1 MANVNFFP
9 KWAFERP
16 LPKPFDCFSGR
27 DAVFKSVSSKYCIQP
42 RKQATLHSA
51 TLQAVFTYMDLENPP
66 AGKAE
71 EELGAIGSQANNF
84 TIAEYPSRTGLLHVV
99 VYNRMTGKF
108 IAGKYEKP
116 LDLDSKP
123 EPYQFKKDEDSGSA
137 LYFALMPA
145 LLSDDEFNEKYQELK
160 QHRDDGFPDLPKAAE
175 TAALLCDN
183 VYRRIRYG
191 DSLPIGNVK
200 VDTPANG
207 VIQRLTPL
215 NIQKGVYAP
224 TEIIQGTFQ
233 VLKGGHHYTSSA
245 VSIPKEDFVDKYILS
260 NSRTLTP
267 QEESTVPVLEDWY
280 VIPKEIQRICEHAK
294 LTTDSKQ
301 PMRNFMLRGPAGT
314 GKTEGAKAIA
324 AGLHLPYRCITCSAN
339 TEIFDLLGQ
348 ILPDVD
354 EKQLSLVGELPSF
367 QDITLDPATAYEKL
381 TGTYDE
387 KVSEN
392 TVYEELI
399 HHISEEMKQKQAAA
413 SNSQQFRYVDTPLVE
428 AIRNGYLVEIQEPT
442 VIANPGVLVGLNSL
456 TLSRCAAQFNNILE
470 DIYIE
475 ARMCEEYPGT
485 FKQGIQLNNLRM
497 SELIPSVQEQIDC
510 GYQPFS
516 IMSNLI
522 LSYCRTGNINN
533 RTNYSGEY
541 TDTLS
546 DCMDYIDDALI
557 ASQGKERFRASNY
570 LLIICWNHIQPMVEQ
585 TRESLKKQDSTQV
598 GDALEEL
605 LRKESSSGAPL
616 PIGKNGGIPKNIP
629 GPTGKSKT
637 PMACDLSGLDPNYRQ
652 DIITQAEKVLQEE
665 GGRIELAK
673 TTAILDGNNP
683 GITYASQYAGSGY
696 EDAANDLARILND
709 VATEKAQSDYEQ
721 ELTDDLQKS
730 ADEIHYGNAH
740 AGIHVTIHRINPVS
754 DFFIKSY
761 QTVAS
766 PLLQTSKRLQS
777 SILPLL
783 KEEAEGGKQKNL
795 LFGKRLDMRALH
807 RKDGGIF
814 TRTKLPDEEQKLSV
828 GLLVDESGSM
838 SWGDR
843 ITHAR
848 KTAIVLYDFCTSLG
862 IPITI
867 YGHSTD
873 SKGVALYSYAE
884 FDSLDASD
892 RYRLMDMSAR
902 NGNRDGA
909 ALRYVAEHLAKRPES
924 QKLLIIISD
933 GQPADCGYSGTEAEA
948 DLRGIKNEYRKR
960 GIVLFAAAIGDDKE
974 NIRRIY
980 QDGFLD
986 ITKLEDLP
994 KNMTQLVKQYLK

>member
-1 MANVNFFP
+1 MPNTNFVP
-9 KWAFERP
+9 NWTFERT
-16 LPKPFDCFSGR
+16 LPSPFDSYSGKS
-27 DAVFKSVSSKYCIQP
+27 AVMKDIASKYCNQP
-42 RKQATLHSA
+42 KKRATLHSA
-51 TLQAVFTYMDLENPP
+51 TLQAVFSYMDLENPP

-116 LDLDSKP
+116 LDLASKP

-137 LYFALMPA
+137 LYFALMPTF
-145 LLSDDEFNEKYQELK
+145 LSDDEFNEKYQELK

-175 TAALLCDN
+175 TAAVLCDN

-191 DSLPIGNVK
+191 DSLPIGNIK

-207 VIQRLTPL
+207 VLQRLTPL

-233 VLKGGHHYTSSA
+233 VLKGGHHYTASA

-260 NSRTLTP
+260 NSRTLTS
-267 QEESTVPVLEDWY
+267 QEESTVPILEDWY

-399 HHISEEMKQKQAAA
+399 HHISEEMKQKQAAT

-456 TLSRCAAQFNNILE
+456 LDRCN
-470 DIYIE
+470 
-475 ARMCEEYPGT
+475 
-485 FKQGIQLNNLRM
+485 
-497 SELIPSVQEQIDC
+497 SVFLPNGEVIHRHPDTT
-510 GYQPFS
+510 
-516 IMSNLI
+516 IVV
-522 LSYCRTGNINN
+522 T
-533 RTNYSGEY
+533 TNH
-541 TDTLS
+541 D
-546 DCMDYIDDALI
+546 
-557 ASQGKERFRASNY
+557 
-570 LLIICWNHIQPMVEQ
+570 
-585 TRESLKKQDSTQV
+585 
-598 GDALEEL
+598 
-605 LRKESSSGAPL
+605 
-616 PIGKNGGIPKNIP
+616 
-629 GPTGKSKT
+629 
-637 PMACDLSGLDPNYRQ
+637 
-652 DIITQAEKVLQEE
+652 
-665 GGRIELAK
+665 
-673 TTAILDGNNP
+673 
-683 GITYASQYAGSGY
+683 YAGCRPM
-696 EDAANDLARILND
+696 N
-709 VATEKAQSDYEQ
+709 QSVI
-721 ELTDDLQKS
+721 S
-730 ADEIHYGNAH
+730 RMNMVI
-740 AGIHVTIHRINPVS
+740 
-754 DFFIKSY
+754 
-761 QTVAS
+761 
-766 PLLQTSKRLQS
+766 
-777 SILPLL
+777 
-783 KEEAEGGKQKNL
+783 
-795 LFGKRLDMRALH
+795 DM
-807 RKDGGIF
+807 D
-814 TRTKLPDEEQKLSV
+814 
-828 GLLVDESGSM
+828 
-838 SWGDR
+838 
-843 ITHAR
+843 AR
-848 KTAIVLYDFCTSLG
+848 KTAIVLYDFCMSLG

-960 GIVLFAAAIGDDKE
+960 GIVIFAAAIGDDKE

>member
-1 MANVNFFP
+1 MNNTQKALKRMIRNT
-9 KWAFERP
+9 E
-16 LPKPFDCFSGR
+16 
-27 DAVFKSVSSKYCIQP
+27 SKI
-42 RKQATLHSA
+42 T
-51 TLQAVFTYMDLENPP
+51 D
-66 AGKAE
+66 
-71 EELGAIGSQANNF
+71 EELFLSSAFQKYQTSLAKAATGRFRYGLQVLMEWDSSENADIAYTDNYRIHCNAANPITQSF
-84 TIAEYPSRTGLLHVV
+84 PSRFLRSQSLTGL
-99 VYNRMTGKF
+99 TGHEIGHLRYSDF
-108 IAGKYEKP
+108 ASLQLYLTNMENGSFY
-116 LDLDSKP
+116 P
-123 EPYQFKKDEDSGSA
+123 EA
-137 LYFALMPA
+137 
-145 LLSDDEFNEKYQELK
+145 
-160 QHRDDGFPDLPKAAE
+160 PD
-175 TAALLCDN
+175 N
-183 VYRRIRYG
+183 
-191 DSLPIGNVK
+191 
-200 VDTPANG
+200 
-207 VIQRLTPL
+207 
-215 NIQKGVYAP
+215 
-224 TEIIQGTFQ
+224 
-233 VLKGGHHYTSSA
+233 
-245 VSIPKEDFVDKYILS
+245 
-260 NSRTLTP
+260 
-267 QEESTVPVLEDWY
+267 
-280 VIPKEIQRICEHAK
+280 
-294 LTTDSKQ
+294 
-301 PMRNFMLRGPAGT
+301 
-314 GKTEGAKAIA
+314 
-324 AGLHLPYRCITCSAN
+324 
-339 TEIFDLLGQ
+339 
-348 ILPDVD
+348 
-354 EKQLSLVGELPSF
+354 LPSGYKANL
-367 QDITLDPATAYEKL
+367 QDILDAMEEKDNATC
-381 TGTYDE
+381 
-387 KVSEN
+387 
-392 TVYEELI
+392 
-399 HHISEEMKQKQAAA
+399 
-413 SNSQQFRYVDTPLVE
+413 
-428 AIRNGYLVEIQEPT
+428 
-442 VIANPGVLVGLNSL
+442 L

-485 FKQGIQLNNLRM
+485 FKQGIQINNLRM
-497 SELIPSVQEQIDC
+497 SELIPSIQEQLDC

-557 ASQGKERFRASNY
+557 ATQGKERFRASNY
-570 LLIICWNHIQPMVEQ
+570 LLVLCWNYIQPIVEQ

-598 GDALEEL
+598 GDALEDL
-605 LRKESSSGAPL
+605 LRKESGSGSPL
-616 PIGKNGGIPKNIP
+616 PTGKNGGIPKNIP
-629 GPTGKSKT
+629 GPTEKSKT
-637 PMACDLSGLDPNYRQ
+637 PITCDLSGLDPNYRQ
-652 DIITQAEKVLQEE
+652 DAINQAEKVLQEE

-696 EDAANDLARILND
+696 ENAANDLARILND
-709 VATEKAQSDYEQ
+709 VATEKAQNDYEQ
-721 ELTDDLQKS
+721 ELTEDLQKS

-766 PLLQTSKRLQS
+766 PLLRTSKRLQS

-807 RKDGGIF
+807 RKDGSIF
-814 TRTKLPDEEQKLSV
+814 TRTRLPDEEQKLSV

-838 SWGDR
+838 GWGDR

-884 FDSLDASD
+884 FDSLDDSD

-960 GIVLFAAAIGDDKE
+960 GIVIFAAAIGDDKE